1 MAVSTPVIVSMLSFL
16 ASAQASTFLG
26 AHPEVHMQSMPTQEL
41 EQVLLAAN
49 FASDDERLAG
59 VVAELRPLYAA
70 MPKNADG
77 KIDPTVVRYALHRYF
92 ARKHGWHLRG
102 LEPNGGAWNASS
114 PVTIMKD
121 RAPAYIME
129 RLEHQLHGHG
139 LGLEELAVFAV
150 TLGDL
155 IRKEAVADLEDL
167 YTTMGISKAA
177 QLTEG
182 AMASLLKMYLMTYI
196 KGEHTT
202 HRTTTDFAELEEQMV
217 EDIIVWFDAKM
228 WLTDMQGSLEH
239 ARRSRRNP
247 FLAEPRYEFE
257 HATGAVHELGH
268 HFGTFQ
274 NLECKALKEK
284 LVDMEHGG
292 SGRVTLSKFYSGID
306 DRDWPFIE
314 SASYLRNLGALD
326 DSDPSRVSVIIPN
339 FLSGPSNCVAPSS
352 FYSVCCMDECEGLL
366 SQVEQAVASP
376 AATVDRLVEVVSE
389 LPSDTVAAPRNLSS
403 VQVARLH
410 DIAAHHG
417 GRVPLHGRLFSQ
429 WMHHAY
435 PRECRY
441 PHVAG
446 TTSPLNQKEFAD
458 AFGATSEVSDEELE
472 QYVENATLV
481 EFAPVTLPWTHAE
494 ELIAQHQEG
503 ADAEP
508 APATSSL
515 LRMAALAVALA
526 SAGLPMWHARKQ
538 VFGIATEKQERFM
551 V

>member
-1 MAVSTPVIVSMLSFL
+1 
-16 ASAQASTFLG
+16 
-26 AHPEVHMQSMPTQEL
+26 MQSMPTQEV
-41 EQVLLAAN
+41 EQALLVVDTL
-49 FASDDERLAG
+49 SGGGGRDERLAA
-59 VVAELRPLYAA
+59 VAAELRPLYMA
-70 MPKNADG
+70 MPKNGEG
-77 KIDPTVVRYALHRYF
+77 KLDPTVVRYALHRYF

-102 LEPNGGAWNASS
+102 LEPRGDAWNASS
-114 PVTIMKD
+114 PATIMKD

-129 RLEHQLHGHG
+129 RLEHRLHGHG

-150 TLGDL
+150 ALGDL

-167 YTTMGISKAA
+167 YVTAGISKAA
-177 QLTEG
+177 QLTES
-182 AMASLLKMYLMTYI
+182 ALASLLKMYLMTYI

-202 HRTTTDFAELEEQMV
+202 HRTSADFAELEAQMV

-228 WLTDMQGSLEH
+228 WLKDLQGSLEYTQ
-239 ARRSRRNP
+239 RSRRNP
-247 FLAEPRYEFE
+247 FVAGLRYEFE
-257 HATGAVHELGH
+257 HATEAVHELGH

-326 DSDPSRVSVIIPN
+326 DSDPTRLSVIIPN
-339 FLSGPSNCVAPSS
+339 FLSSPPNCVAPSS

-376 AATVDRLVEVVSE
+376 AATVERLVQVVSE

-403 VQVARLH
+403 VQVSRLH
-410 DIAAHHG
+410 DIAAHHQG
-417 GRVPLHGRLFSQ
+417 GRVPLHGRLFAQ

-446 TTSPLNQKEFAD
+446 STAPLNQKEFAK
-458 AFGATSEVSDEELE
+458 AFGGSAEVSDEEIAEYL
-472 QYVENATLV
+472 ENATLG
-481 EFAPVTLPWTHAE
+481 EFAPVALP
-494 ELIAQHQEG
+494 G
-503 ADAEP
+503 ADRP
-508 APATSSL
+508 APGEWCRRRRVDARHVECLPCGGARCCDRVRRPTC
-515 LRMAALAVALA
+515 LAGQEAGSWLCPREAGTLSGVSGRWKPLQLA
-526 SAGLPMWHARKQ
+526 ECGEHA
-538 VFGIATEKQERFM
+538 V
-551 V
+551 

>member
-1 MAVSTPVIVSMLSFL
+1 
-16 ASAQASTFLG
+16 
-26 AHPEVHMQSMPTQEL
+26 MQSMPTQEV
-41 EQVLLAAN
+41 EQALLVVDTL
-49 FASDDERLAG
+49 ASGGGRDERLAA
-59 VVAELRPLYAA
+59 VAAELRPLYMA
-70 MPKNADG
+70 MPKNGEG
-77 KIDPTVVRYALHRYF
+77 KLDPTVVRYALHRYF

-102 LEPNGGAWNASS
+102 LEPRGDAWNASS
-114 PVTIMKD
+114 PATIMKD

-129 RLEHQLHGHG
+129 RLEHRLHGQGMG
-139 LGLEELAVFAV
+139 LKELAVFAV

-167 YTTMGISKAA
+167 YTTQGISKAA
-177 QLTEG
+177 QLTG
-182 AMASLLKMYLMTYI
+182 SAMASLLKMYLMTYI

-202 HRTTTDFAELEEQMV
+202 HRSLADFVGLEAQMI

-228 WLTDMQGSLEH
+228 WLKDLQGSLEY
-239 ARRSRRNP
+239 AKRSRRNP
-247 FLAEPRYEFE
+247 FVKDLSYQFE
-257 HATGAVHELGH
+257 HATEAVRELGH

-326 DSDPSRVSVIIPN
+326 DSDPTRLSVIIPN
-339 FLSGPSNCVAPSS
+339 FLSSPSNCVAPSG
-352 FYSVCCMDECEGLL
+352 FYSVCCLDECEGLL

-376 AATVDRLVEVVSE
+376 SATVERLVEVVSE

-403 VQVARLH
+403 VQVSRLH
-410 DIAAHHG
+410 DIAAHHR
-417 GRVPLHGRLFSQ
+417 GRVPLHGRLFAQ

-446 TTSPLNQKEFAD
+446 SIAPLNQKDFAA
-458 AFGATSEVSDEELE
+458 AFGETAEVSDEELA
-472 QYVENATLV
+472 QYVDNATLGEV
-481 EFAPVTLPWTHAE
+481 APVMLPWTHAE
-494 ELIAQHQEG
+494 ELIAQHREG
-503 ADAEP
+503 ANAE
-508 APATSSL
+508 SL
-515 LRMAALAVALA
+515 PSTWSILRVAALLA
-526 SAGLPMWHARKQ
+526 AFVSAGFPAWNAKKQ
-538 VFGIATEKQERFM
+538 ILSIAAEKQERFF